1 MRSSPVRRWSVHEA
15 KTQGADSEPMK
26 RAAHLIGGGLLGVAG
41 CLAYFAAGASAL
53 GIHLYVT
60 WYAYESFGF
69 LAAVV
74 TFCLPGFSEVFWAI
88 PIARAAGSWW
98 NMYTA
103 AMALMVVSYIVAMCV
118 FGFIGRREQ

>member
-1 MRSSPVRRWSVHEA
+1 
-15 KTQGADSEPMK
+15 MK
-26 RAAHLIGGGLLGVAG
+26 RAARLIGGGLLGVVG
-41 CLAYFAAGASAL
+41 CLAYLAAGVSAL

-69 LAAVV
+69 LAAVI
-74 TFCLPGFSEVFWAI
+74 TFCLPGLSEVFWAI

-103 AMALMVVSYIVAMCV
+103 AMALMMVSYLVAMCALWI
-118 FGFIGRREQ
+118 IGGREQ